1 MRMRAV
7 DYRRH
12 MHLCQLLS
20 YCIKSQPF
28 VLTQL
33 FFLFILKKKKK
44 KKKKKHKI
52 EVCILSEKN

>member
-44 KKKKKHKI
+44 KKKQKK
-52 EVCILSEKN
+52 NPN